1 MAQAVTEE
9 STDDE
14 VTLVPTRRETSHRE
28 STDLDSPVLAEVP
41 HEPSKTYAGSKIKSS
56 LGPPGFNEA
65 GYQVG
70 NHLSGSLPLNGWILH
85 AFKAPSLFCVFSSLH
100 NVGQAPL
107 EPHACVLELT
117 L

>member
-1 MAQAVTEE
+1 MLQAPTVPHEVTAQAVTEE

-41 HEPSKTYAGSKIKSS
+41 HEPSKTNAGSKIKSF

-70 NHLSGSLPLNGWILH
+70 NHLSGSLPLNGWIPH
-85 AFKAPSLFCVFSSLH
+85 AFKAPPFSVYFLPFTTS
-100 NVGQAPL
+100 GRRP
-107 EPHACVLELT
+107 
-117 L
+117 